1 MPTTV
6 PARRTRRPMRPGRV
20 VGALVAGA
28 LAVTVAP
35 LPTAQATESATGT
48 TTTKSD
54 VTMVHA
60 NILSQLST
68 ERFQADVRTV
78 LAKKPDLITYNEVP
92 LRQDSVIAPS
102 GYDVQRSKAN
112 RYTAATAVAW
122 RTDRWTEV
130 DSGTFRISNYR
141 KIPPGRNIRLGLRFA
156 NWVTLRSPE
165 GRQLSVVAAHVPP
178 LDRNMPDLLRP
189 SVRRVGELVEKLAP
203 SGPVLVGGDFNVH
216 YTSGRYPRDLFDDA
230 RMVPTYD
237 TLGGYF
243 PTGDHRGATIDY
255 LFNRG
260 EGILTADQQSKFE
273 LNSDHDGVMAGFA
286 WQVDPPAATEE
297 VVSDPAGDQASQ
309 RRVMA
314 AIGQELRSVQ
324 GGSQVE
330 VVTSG
335 FGPHRLYRRVKGAVA
350 RGVQVRLITRSE
362 TLTERERKL
371 ARFARDEGLPG
382 SEVRRC
388 RNECAQA
395 WRQSGMARGFLLV
408 RNERGQ
414 AVKRMDVNRFLN
426 PSMLERRTR
435 LTVRT
440 GEIALTRGEEMLAAL
455 T

>member
-6 PARRTRRPMRPGRV
+6 PPRRMRRPMRPGRV
-20 VGALVAGA
+20 VGALAAAA

-35 LPTAQATESATGT
+35 LPAAQASESSTAS

-54 VTMVHA
+54 VTLVHA
-60 NILSQLST
+60 NILSQLSV

-78 LAKKPDLITYNEVP
+78 LGKKPDLITYNEVP
-92 LRQDSVIAPS
+92 LRQDSVIAPN
-102 GYDVQRSKAN
+102 GYDLQRTKES

-141 KIPPGRNIRLGLRFA
+141 KVPRGRNIRLGLRFA

-165 GRQLSVVAAHVPP
+165 GQQLSVVAAHVPP
-178 LDRNMPDLLRP
+178 LARDMPDLLRP
-189 SVRRVGELVEKLAP
+189 SVRRIGELVDQLAP

-216 YTSGRYPRDLFDDA
+216 YTSGRYPRDLFDA
-230 RMVPTYD
+230 AHMVPTYD

-255 LFNRG
+255 IFNRG
-260 EGILTADQQSKFE
+260 EGILGADQHSKFE
-273 LNSDHDGVMAGFA
+273 LNSDHDGVMAGFS
-286 WQVDPPAATEE
+286 WKVDPPAATEE
-297 VVSDPAGDQASQ
+297 VVSDPTGDQESQ
-309 RRVMA
+309 RRVMS
-314 AIGQELRSVQ
+314 AIGQELRSV
-324 GGSQVE
+324 GSGSQVE

-350 RGVQVRLITRSE
+350 RGVQVRLTTRSE
-362 TLTERERKL
+362 ILTEREQKL
-371 ARFARDEGLPG
+371 AQFARDEGLPG

-388 RNECAQA
+388 RSECMKA
-395 WRQSGMARGFLLV
+395 WRKSGMARGFLLV
-408 RNERGQ
+408 RNERGT
-414 AVKRMDVNRFLN
+414 AVKRMDVNRYLN

-440 GEIALTRGEEMLAAL
+440 GEIALARGEEMLAAL
-455 T
+455 P